1 MVRLI
6 KCAARYDLAVRKIKA
21 DPIMWMLR
29 PLLMPAFMLS
39 AMIFS
44 GGAHAQSYSRTL
56 SPKDLQT
63 VEQSLS
69 LSREVSRALIAC
81 RDVVLKFQPGIY
93 SGVSLTFDT
102 RERTGKCP
110 ARTTID
116 RASPG
121 AVIFDGGQSPR
132 FLTLL
137 TKLSSFPGTIRNITI
152 RNYLNGIGIVN
163 DGAEK
168 RPIATLTDDG
178 PGMTISNVAFNTIG
192 AQTSKQS
199 GEATGWGA
207 ITLWFTY
214 NNVIK
219 NNKFQGIGNATDSS
233 LIHAVYLYGA
243 RNNRIE
249 ENVFGAM
256 DGTVLKFRNG
266 ADQNIVD
273 RNLFRFEGQPLLQ
286 EWFCNADLR
295 GAKNCSVPECPSD
308 RISFTNNQ
316 ILKGEVRDAT
326 RRGGGAQAIT
336 NPFLSY
342 ESLSDLNIAER
353 YYVGRAAPKGCGSN
367 QANLPVVSE
376 KGGNRIVKIK

>member
-1 MVRLI
+1 
-6 KCAARYDLAVRKIKA
+6 
-21 DPIMWMLR
+21 MWMPR
-29 PLLMPAFMLS
+29 PLLITAFMLT

-44 GGAHAQSYSRTL
+44 GGAQAQSFSRTL
-56 SPKDLQT
+56 SSKDLQT
-63 VEQSLS
+63 KEQNLLLS
-69 LSREVSRALIAC
+69 QDVSSALMAC
-81 RDVVLKFQPGIY
+81 RDVVLKFQPGTY

-102 RERTGKCP
+102 RKRPTKCP

-116 RASPG
+116 RASAG
-121 AVIFDGGQSPR
+121 AVIFDGGQAPR

-137 TKLSSFPGTIRNITI
+137 TKSSSFPGTIRNIAI

-168 RPIATLTDDG
+168 RPISSLTNDG
-178 PGMTISNVAFNTIG
+178 PGMTISNVAFNAIG
-192 AQTSKQS
+192 AQASKKR

-219 NNKFQGIGNATDSS
+219 NNKFQGVGNAADSS

-249 ENVFGAM
+249 KNFFGAM

-266 ADQNIVD
+266 ADQNVVD
-273 RNLFRFEGQPLLQ
+273 RNMFRFEGQPLLQ

-308 RISFTNNQ
+308 RIRFTNNQ
-316 ILKGEVRDAT
+316 ILKSQVKDTT
-326 RRGGGAQAIT
+326 RRGGGGQAIT

-342 ESLSDLNIAER
+342 ERLSGLNIAER

-367 QANLPVVSE
+367 QANLPLVNG
-376 KGGNRIVKIK
+376 KGGNKIVNVK